1 MPAALWPRASLLRRS
16 LFWKILLAFWLT
28 LLLAGV
34 GAGLM
39 VQSGLQH
46 AQGILAA
53 AIGQEYLGFADG
65 VDAPGALDAQASLPA
80 SPHPIQAERGK

>member
-1 MPAALWPRASLLRRS
+1 MG
-16 LFWKILLAFWLT
+16 ILLLGQCPQHDHLDFDI
-28 LLLAGV
+28 
-34 GAGLM
+34 AGLT